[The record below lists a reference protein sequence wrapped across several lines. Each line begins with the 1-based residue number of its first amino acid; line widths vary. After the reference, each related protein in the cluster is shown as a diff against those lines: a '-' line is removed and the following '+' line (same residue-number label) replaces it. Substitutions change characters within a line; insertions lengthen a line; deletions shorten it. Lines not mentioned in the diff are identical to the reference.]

1 MRMRQLKILYLDREK
16 DKALFRALSKHG
28 VVFHAEGLNQALF
41 LMAESDFDYFFIDAD
56 VPQSQAFLKHVR
68 HDPELARPQGVVL
81 LTDNEEEDCAAWQ
94 VDAFITRRTATSD
107 LPYIFSHMKAEKLE
121 PPRILR
127 LAEALPDIEQEEE
140 APPGVSVQS
149 EEPEI
154 EDIRSHLRTHKD
166 AGEMRGDES
175 VSVSFNDAAVR
186 RSPAKLVIVAAV
198 LITLVAWLFLWG
210 PLASKQAKERTPATK
225 RKTVDAEATR
235 TEQIKK
241 YQETTVT
248 SPSSAPSAVVS
259 SQPSSPSG
267 QTAADAAAPDTPA
280 ENQRPSPT
288 PAAAP
293 TPAPAPEPANQ
304 SPSVSISGPSQVMR
318 GSPASFSASSSDPD
332 GDSVSLSWSPSQTVT
347 SESEGSITVTVTA
360 TDSHGAS
367 SSASA
372 TVTFI

>member
-16 DKALFRALSKHG
+16 DKALFRALNKHG

-68 HDPELARPQGVVL
+68 HDPELAPPQGVVL

-94 VDAFITRRTATSD
+94 VDAFITRRTATGD
-107 LPYIFSHMKAEKLE
+107 LPYIFSHLKAEKLE

-127 LAEALPDIEQEEE
+127 LAEALPNIEQEE
-140 APPGVSVQS
+140 APPEVSVQS

-154 EDIRSHLRTHKD
+154 EDIRSHLSTHKD
-166 AGEMRGDES
+166 AGEMRSAES
-175 VSVSFNDAAVR
+175 VSVSFNDVAVR
-186 RSPAKLVIVAAV
+186 RSPAKLVIVAAA

-235 TEQIKK
+235 AEQIKK

-248 SPSSAPSAVVS
+248 SPSSAPVAGAS

-267 QTAADAAAPDTPA
+267 QTEAAAAAPDTPA

-288 PAAAP
+288 PAAEP

-367 SSASA
+367 TSDSA
-372 TVTFI
+372 TVTFL